1 MMRSIALTT
10 VCLMLSGVWGGQVS
24 AAPFV
29 ATFTSVADNSESN
42 QPFVDNVSAGDPFV
56 VQIFLDNGGTAIG
69 NQTWNS
75 ADVVSVIFDFGDG
88 AHRTVFNPNGGN
100 GFSTSVGS
108 FATDA
113 AGNLT
118 QVPSDW
124 SDVSNV
130 NVFSTNSSQTPVAWF
145 LDALNNKYYT
155 FTNGV
160 SRSVGIPL
168 PDANT
173 IVSNWTIAPI
183 PVPEPSAV
191 ALLGVG
197 VVLGG
202 LALRRRSA

>member
-1 MMRSIALTT
+1 MRSIALTT

-29 ATFTSVADNSESN
+29 ATFTSVADNSQYNEL
-42 QPFVDNVSAGDPFV
+42 FVDNVSAGDPFV
-56 VQIFLDNGGTAIG
+56 VQIVLDNGGTSIG
-69 NQTWNS
+69 NQTWTS
-75 ADVVSVIFDFGDG
+75 ADVVSVIFDFGNG
-88 AHRTVFNPNGGN
+88 AHRTVFNPNGGD
-100 GFSTSVGS
+100 GFTTSVGS

-113 AGNLT
+113 AGSLT
-118 QVPSDW
+118 QVPSSWTDE
-124 SDVSNV
+124 SNV
-130 NVFSTNSSQTPVAWF
+130 NVFSTNSSQTPNAWF
-145 LDALNNKYYT
+145 LNDLNDKYYT
-155 FTNGV
+155 DSFV
-160 SRSVGIPL
+160 FAVGIPS

-183 PVPEPSAV
+183 PEPSAV